1 MVYQLTIGGV
11 ATYDD
16 LGLLL
21 TSAAEMDPPAPKTY
35 TVDVPGS
42 DGVIDLT
49 EFAGDIAYNQRS
61 QTFTFRVR
69 GSSPSGFE
77 QAKTRASRL
86 FHGRRLPFSLSWD
99 AGWTYTGRWAIDSY
113 ATSRTGGTIVLK
125 VTADPYKTRD
135 DSPITWLINA
145 AGGVTLTL
153 PVGRRRVC
161 PTIQVQRT
169 TLVSHG
175 GRTWTLEPGASRI
188 RDLWLSLGDD
198 ELTINTYPTYSIASW
213 ADLGTTK
220 TWSDLAGET
229 WATVAA
235 GDTPP
240 QASDTWEQ
248 HAGVTWATI
257 GTRRWVE
264 LSHGAETGDE
274 YAAYVQYDYKDL

>member
-1 MVYQLTIGGV
+1 MVYKLTIGGIS
-11 ATYDD
+11 TYDD

-21 TSAAEMDPPAPKTY
+21 TSAAEMDPPTPKTY
-35 TVDVPGS
+35 MVDVPGS

-49 EFAGDIAYNQRS
+49 EFAGDVAFGQRTQS
-61 QTFTFRVR
+61 FTFHVR

-77 QAKTRASRL
+77 QAKTRVSRL

-99 AGWTYTGRWAIDSY
+99 HGWTYLGRWAIDSY
-113 ATSRTGGTIVLK
+113 ATSRTGGTITLK

-135 DSPITWLINA
+135 DSPMTWLVNA

-175 GRTWTLEPGASRI
+175 GRTWTLQPGASRI

-198 ELTINTYPTYSIASW
+198 ELTINTYPEYGI
-213 ADLGTTK
+213 
-220 TWSDLAGET
+220 ET
-229 WATVAA
+229 WADDGTTA
-235 GDTPP
+235 
-240 QASDTWEQ
+240 
-248 HAGVTWATI
+248 TWADGQD
-257 GTRRWVE
+257 GTWASEETVQDSPAWSADGTTEKWATDGEKRWIE
-264 LSHGAETGDE
+264 DFYPAAATDE
-274 YAAYVQYDYKDL
+274 YAAYVQYDYQDL

>member
-77 QAKTRASRL
+77 QAKTRVSRL
-86 FHGRRLPFSLSWD
+86 FHGRRLTFSLSWD

-125 VTADPYKTRD
+125 VTADPYKVRD
-135 DSPITWLINA
+135 DSPLTWLINA

-198 ELTINTYPTYSIASW
+198 ELTINTYPEYGIETW
-213 ADLGTTK
+213 ADDGTTA
-220 TWSDLAGET
+220 TWATDGDGTWASDETVQDSAAWSADGTTET
-229 WATVAA
+229 WATD
-235 GDTPP
+235 G
-240 QASDTWEQ
+240 E
-248 HAGVTWATI
+248 
-257 GTRRWVE
+257 RRWIE
-264 LSHGAETGDE
+264 DLYPAAATDE
-274 YAAYVQYDYKDL
+274 YAVYVQYDYQDL